1 MASPVSVSELVTAMM
16 ALKNMY
22 DQHQENKQEVKVLQD
37 FIAEY
42 SEHVPSI
49 QQALK
54 DRKSTGVAVTVLN
67 KLESDLEEATK
78 QLKKWAAD
86 RNFFRVLK
94 STDRKDILA
103 AITSLEEAI
112 TKYSDDF
119 MDPILHTLMIDP
131 VVATNGHT
139 YCRWTIIDNNM
150 IRDPHDPSK
159 DLTIMV
165 DNVNLRRGL
174 FDMFPE
180 QTEKYRQ
187 RRQEYRCKALS
198 LARSNQLA
206 DAVVALQHVLKWN
219 ENDEE
224 CALAHDEVK
233 EILKNIDIQHSH
245 DMPDPSPS
253 NGDQSLSRVGDSMI
267 KKDTL
272 EIPNWWAQ
280 DEVRLP
286 DTGEGDDEADGTDG
300 STHPCAHT
308 AENDELD
315 LSKSEVEDTDASVSV
330 EAEGSDTEAVYSEIG
345 SLLKLTLKRR
355 WFRGHSKTIT
365 SVHWS
370 PGDYEIVTASKDK
383 TVIIWEIKYRPSHE
397 KPSGCLPSL
406 RWQSDWKTEKVKQF
420 YESRKQNLSGR
431 VKMTLKGHSGPVNC
445 VGYDVSGRWIA
456 SASSDKSAKIWNA
469 RTGSVVQTL
478 RSHSDDVT
486 CVAWSS
492 LGYLATT
499 SADCTTLI
507 WDGKTETSIFAG
519 VPKSGTWNTH
529 NILRRAFTTSDVFG
543 LVPERQLPGNC
554 IC

>member
-1 MASPVSVSELVTAMM
+1 
-16 ALKNMY
+16 
-22 DQHQENKQEVKVLQD
+22 
-37 FIAEY
+37 
-42 SEHVPSI
+42 
-49 QQALK
+49 
-54 DRKSTGVAVTVLN
+54 
-67 KLESDLEEATK
+67 
-78 QLKKWAAD
+78 
-86 RNFFRVLK
+86 
-94 STDRKDILA
+94 
-103 AITSLEEAI
+103 
-112 TKYSDDF
+112 

-507 WDGKTETSIFAG
+507 WDGKTGKKLCTLGGHTKEVTCTAWSPTETSIFAG

>member
-1 MASPVSVSELVTAMM
+1 
-16 ALKNMY
+16 
-22 DQHQENKQEVKVLQD
+22 
-37 FIAEY
+37 
-42 SEHVPSI
+42 
-49 QQALK
+49 
-54 DRKSTGVAVTVLN
+54 
-67 KLESDLEEATK
+67 
-78 QLKKWAAD
+78 
-86 RNFFRVLK
+86 
-94 STDRKDILA
+94 
-103 AITSLEEAI
+103 
-112 TKYSDDF
+112 
-119 MDPILHTLMIDP
+119 MIDP